1 MRPLQG
7 EGGPPF
13 PRDHETHQTAGDNR
27 TTPNCGIPRL
37 RCTVHTKSI
46 SSSNLKRTP
55 IVFVAAVVQS
65 PLNMFAIFFVHALV
79 VGGGSTDDARLSPKR
94 TEAQG
99 AAVRRSLLQVPDAA
113 EEVGRKQE
121 PQKEL
126 EECDDGAEGVV
137 APAADGTAVLS
148 GRVVAPESTPRAAE
162 LPPLG

>member
-27 TTPNCGIPRL
+27 TTPNCGMPRL
-37 RCTVHTKSI
+37 RRTKLSR
-46 SSSNLKRTP
+46 SVTWNSTR
-55 IVFVAAVVQS
+55 AAPSVV
-65 PLNMFAIFFVHALV
+65 PALLV
-79 VGGGSTDDARLSPKR
+79 DAAETGGGDVGGGSTDDARLSPKR
-94 TEAQG
+94 TDAQG
-99 AAVRRSLLQVPDAA
+99 AAVRRSLLHVADAA
-113 EEVGRKQE
+113 EVVGRKQE